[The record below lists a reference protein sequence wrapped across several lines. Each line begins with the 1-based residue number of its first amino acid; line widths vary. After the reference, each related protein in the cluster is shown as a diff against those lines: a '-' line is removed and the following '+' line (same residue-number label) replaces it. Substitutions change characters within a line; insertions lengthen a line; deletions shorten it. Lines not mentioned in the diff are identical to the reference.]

1 MQVYEMPKNVAG
13 LGADACK
20 ARSKATKPWTLAARA
35 RRLAIRGPAA
45 TDDELMLTLRFVL
58 ALAPLLVAV
67 GAASE
72 PRPRPARSAAATAS
86 ATAPAAR
93 QAPGSAALG
102 AFGSA
107 EHCAELAQQGK
118 RLPRAPGQARF
129 VSWNLRWFP
138 DGEAGSRGRGV
149 ELSWLACVLWWL
161 DADVIAVQEVKQ
173 TARAVVAMQQLL
185 AELDRSS
192 GGRYTVRLDECG
204 SRVPQHVGF
213 LVNERKV
220 AVSDVRTVAELNP
233 SGEACGRQLRPG
245 LSARLRFPG
254 GLDLTAISAHFK
266 SKTDERALDLR
277 ENSFSALPAVL
288 ERVTER
294 AHDDDL
300 LVLGDLNT
308 RGCAECAPPLS
319 AHDELLAADTSL
331 RRQGL
336 RVVAADSQGTF
347 FYHGRLT
354 PLDHVVASQRMREL
368 EAGARVHVSGH
379 CAASALRSNGGR
391 GVSERKRR
399 LALSDHCPIV
409 LDLTDRDLD

>member
-1 MQVYEMPKNVAG
+1 
-13 LGADACK
+13 
-20 ARSKATKPWTLAARA
+20 
-35 RRLAIRGPAA
+35 
-45 TDDELMLTLRFVL
+45 MLTLRFVL
-58 ALAPLLVAV
+58 TLAPLLVAV

-72 PRPRPARSAAATAS
+72 PRPRQARSVA

-93 QAPGSAALG
+93 QSPGSAALG
-102 AFGSA
+102 AFSSP
-107 EHCAELAQQGK
+107 EHCAELAQQGE
-118 RLPRAPGQARF
+118 RLPRARGQARF
-129 VSWNLRWFP
+129 VSWNLHWFP
-138 DGEAGSRGRGV
+138 DGEAASRGRGV

-173 TARAVVAMQQLL
+173 TPRAVAAMQQLL

-204 SRVPQHVGF
+204 SRVPQHVGL
-213 LVNERKV
+213 LVNERRV

-254 GLDLTAISAHFK
+254 GLDLTAVSVHFK
-266 SKTDERALDLR
+266 SKADERALDLR

-308 RGCAECAPPLS
+308 MGCDECEPPLS

-331 RRQGL
+331 RRRGL

-368 EAGARVHVSGH
+368 EAGARVHVSGP
-379 CAASALRSNGGR
+379 CASSALGGPR
-391 GVSERKRR
+391 GTGAAEKQRR